1 MRNRL
6 LLLGVDL
13 IIAALLLL
21 GIWYGAYLR
30 PQHGLPAAAF
40 QLLTSTGEPVQQNST
55 LQQTN
60 YLPASTNWKEK
71 FSDKFSDTIIQ
82 TADTYRIYPSPLPNI
97 RLIATK
103 QMLLNKETI

>member
-40 QLLTSTGEPVQQNST
+40 PLLTSTGEPVQQNST

-60 YLPASTNWKEK
+60 YL
-71 FSDKFSDTIIQ
+71 IHQ
-82 TADTYRIYPSPLPNI
+82 Q
-97 RLIATK
+97 RLI
-103 QMLLNKETI
+103 